1 MITRTPTI
9 KLRSKKSRKQSS
21 RRWLERQLND
31 PYVFEAQ
38 KAGYRSRAAFK
49 LAQLNDKYSFLKK
62 NMYVIDLGAA
72 PGGWSQVAAAC
83 GCHVVAL
90 DINGMD
96 PLAGVQF
103 IQIDF
108 MNFDNWNPQDFN
120 FPEKVDV
127 VLSDMAYPTTGHA
140 GTDHLRT
147 MSLAEAAYD
156 FARHV
161 LKENGTFLA
170 KVFQGGTEKELLSQ
184 LKKNF
189 KTVKHVKPA
198 ASRQDSTEM
207 YLLAQG
213 FRG

>member
-1 MITRTPTI
+1 
-9 KLRSKKSRKQSS
+9 
-21 RRWLERQLND
+21 
-31 PYVFEAQ
+31 
-38 KAGYRSRAAFK
+38 
-49 LAQLNDKYSFLKK
+49 
-62 NMYVIDLGAA
+62 
-72 PGGWSQVAAAC
+72 
-83 GCHVVAL
+83 
-90 DINGMD
+90 
-96 PLAGVQF
+96 
-103 IQIDF
+103 